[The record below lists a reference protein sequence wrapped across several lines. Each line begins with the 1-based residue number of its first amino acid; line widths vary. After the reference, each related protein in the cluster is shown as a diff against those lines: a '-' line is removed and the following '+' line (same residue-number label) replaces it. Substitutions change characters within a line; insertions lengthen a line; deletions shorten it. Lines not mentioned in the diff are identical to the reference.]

1 MAYAKGS
8 LLTRRHK
15 KRSYYRSIAD
25 VKRSQQAY
33 GQASSIYQDL
43 ERQGQSL
50 DREKG
55 MLMGAMEDYTGRGN
69 APGKLDTMLSEFYGE
84 GGHGSKLRG
93 MYEPYTTKLGFAK
106 NMGQTQQETGGL
118 DPYMGDPKNIMGL
131 LYEKGSESDKAGL
144 TQYATAKEGKKFI
157 SGGDKHLALLA
168 LAGKSYTGTS
178 NWSDSDWTRTRQS
191 VIGNKDLRHEG
202 GRWITAEEKR
212 GKWQSAKGGFLNL
225 SWISVWNPWH
235 QWTEKHDIHD
245 RVMGAASSRVKS
257 ASGYKFSSIDKSIGD
272 VESDISNISAFKQGK
287 GYQDFLGS
295 YQSEYG
301 GFKQAKSA
309 YESFIKRGS
318 DYDQM
323 KTRRQ
328 KAKTQYTLAGKNLRE
343 SQMRSQTAYKDFK
356 GMQGGVSQGMGLE
369 YQHRQ
374 AGFGYGGTV

>member
-15 KRSYYRSIAD
+15 KRSYYGSIAD

-55 MLMGAMEDYTGRGN
+55 MLMGAMEDYTGREN
-69 APGKLDTMLSEFYGE
+69 APGKFYGE

-144 TQYATAKEGKKFI
+144 TQYATAKGHGDAVS
-157 SGGDKHLALLA
+157 SGDYGGALL
-168 LAGKSYTGTS
+168 LYGGKSY
-178 NWSDSDWTRTRQS
+178 SDRSKYKTKEDWTNLQKS
-191 VIGNKDLRHEG
+191 LMGDKMGIAYEG
-202 GRWITAEEKR
+202 GRWKTKEARMGRWE
-212 GKWQSAKGGFLNL
+212 SLKGGFLNL
-225 SWISVWNPWH
+225 SWISAWNPFAK
-235 QWTEKHDIHD
+235 WTETKDIHD
-245 RVMGAASSRVKS
+245 RIMGAASSRTKS
-257 ASGYKFSSIDKSIGD
+257 TSGYKFSSIDKSISD

-309 YESFIKRGS
+309 YESFIEKGS

-356 GMQGGVSQGMGLE
+356 GMQGGMSQGMGLE